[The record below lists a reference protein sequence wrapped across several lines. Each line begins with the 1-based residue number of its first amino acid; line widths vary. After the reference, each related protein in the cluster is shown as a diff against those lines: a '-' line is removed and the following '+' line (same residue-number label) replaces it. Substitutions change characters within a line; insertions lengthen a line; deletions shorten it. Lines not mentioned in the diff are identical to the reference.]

1 MQNNIRREGT
11 AMENPK
17 VSWGIA
23 PIGWRND
30 DIPEIGAENTL
41 SHLLSDIVVAGFEG
55 TEVGGFFPEAK
66 KLNKELQLRNLK
78 IAGQWFS
85 SFIIR
90 DGVEVASK
98 AFHAHCEYLKE
109 VNADVA
115 VVSEQTYS
123 IQGTDKSVFT
133 EKPYFTDEEWHELCQ
148 GLNKLGAI
156 ADQYNLKLVYHH
168 HLGTGVETL
177 EEVDRLMENTN
188 PENVHL
194 LYDTGHIYVSAGEYM
209 TLLDKHMN
217 RIQHVHFK
225 DIRKDVMEHCKAEG
239 QSFLQSFLK
248 GMFTVPGDGCIDFTE
263 PYNRLLDNGYEGWIV
278 IEAEQDPSIA
288 HPLEY
293 AIRARSYIDEKLIKR
308 KAMS

>member
-1 MQNNIRREGT
+1 MNDSKI
-11 AMENPK
+11 
-17 VSWGIA
+17 SWGIA

-55 TEVGGFFPEAK
+55 TEVGGFFPEAE
-66 KLNKELQLRNLK
+66 KLNKELTLRNLK

-90 DGVEVASK
+90 DGVEEASR
-98 AFHAHCEYLKE
+98 AFHTHCEYLQA
-109 VNADVA
+109 VHADVA

-123 IQGTDKSVFT
+123 IQGTAKNVFT
-133 EKPYFTDEEWHELCQ
+133 DKPYFTDQEWHALCQ
-148 GLNKLGAI
+148 GLNELGKI

-177 EEVDRLMENTN
+177 EEVDRILANTD
-188 PENVHL
+188 PAHVHL
-194 LYDTGHIYVSAGEYM
+194 LYDTGHIYVSAGECM
-209 TLLDKHMN
+209 TLLDKHMA
-217 RIQHVHFK
+217 RIKHVHFK
-225 DIRKDVMEHCKAEG
+225 DIRHDVMERCKVEG
-239 QSFLQSFLK
+239 NSFLQSFLK
-248 GMFTVPGDGCIDFTE
+248 GMFTVPGDGCIDFTK
-263 PYNRLLDNGYEGWIV
+263 PYNELLANGYEGWIV

-293 AIRARSYIDEKLIKR
+293 ALKARSYIDETLLKR
-308 KAMS
+308 KDMS